1 MKKIACLLI
10 ITIFGAIHA
19 KAFIVLPDVITDNM
33 VLQQQDE
40 TTFWGKAAPGKKL
53 TVSPSWNNKVYT
65 AIIDADGNWKLKIKT
80 PVAGGPY
87 RISLNDGELL
97 VLKNVM
103 VGEVWLCSGQSNMEM
118 PLASWGKIKD
128 YEKEIA
134 NANYPNI
141 RILKVKKTISSQP
154 QQDFKSNTMGW
165 QECSPSTISDFSATA
180 YFFARR
186 IVRDKK
192 IAIGLIDATW
202 GGTVIESWTSAEA
215 IGKVDV
221 FTDTVA
227 KFQSMPSTIKLSNPN
242 KPTLLFN
249 GMINPFLSVAIKG
262 VIWYQGESNN
272 SRAYQYRELF
282 PLMIN
287 DWRAKFNRPNLPF
300 LYVQLANFQAVSPT
314 PVDAT
319 WAELREAQAMALKL
333 PFTGMAV
340 AIDIGE
346 TADIHPK
353 NKQDVG
359 NRLALI
365 ALKRIYKEKLI
376 DEGPVYSTSKV
387 EDGQMVINF
396 KSSGSALKTSDGKE
410 ITGFA
415 IAGSDKRFY
424 WATGKIQGNNII
436 LSAKE
441 VKNPVAVRYAW
452 ANNPVCNLVNE
463 AGLPASPFRTDDWP
477 GITVN
482 KK

>member
-1 MKKIACLLI
+1 MKKIACILMLGMLY
-10 ITIFGAIHA
+10 TFQVS
-19 KAFIVLPDVITDNM
+19 AFIVLPDVITDNM
-33 VLQQQDE
+33 VLQQKDKA
-40 TTFWGKAAPGKKL
+40 TFWGKAAPGK
-53 TVSPSWNNKVYT
+53 TISITPSWNNKIYT
-65 AIIDADGNWKLKIKT
+65 ANIDKDGNWKIAIKT

-87 RISLNDGELL
+87 QISLNDGELL

-103 VGEVWLCSGQSNMEM
+103 IGEVWLCSGQSNMEM

-141 RILKVKKTISSQP
+141 RILKVKKTINSQP
-154 QQDFKSNTMGW
+154 QQDFVSNTMGW
-165 QECSPSTISDFSATA
+165 QECSPTTISDFSAAA

-186 IVRDKK
+186 VIKDKQV
-192 IAIGLIDATW
+192 AIGLIDATW

-215 IGKVDV
+215 ISKVEV
-221 FTDTVA
+221 FKDTVA
-227 KFQSMPSTIKLSNPN
+227 KIQRTPASMKLTNPN

-262 VIWYQGESNN
+262 VLWYQGESNN

-282 PLMIN
+282 PVMIN
-287 DWRAKFNRPNLPF
+287 DWRTKFKRPQLPF
-300 LYVQLANFQAVSPT
+300 LYVQLANFQAVSQT

-333 PFTGMAV
+333 PHTGMAV

-359 NRLALI
+359 NRLALL
-365 ALKRIYKEKLI
+365 ALKKVYKKDI
-376 DEGPVYSTSKV
+376 IAEGPVYKESKV
-387 EDGQMVINF
+387 KNDQIVLSF
-396 KSSGSALKTSDGKE
+396 QPSGSVLKTCDGKE
-410 ITGFA
+410 LRGFA
-415 IAGSDKRFY
+415 IAGEDKKFY
-424 WATGKIQGNNII
+424 WAKAEIHGNSVVVSSN
-436 LSAKE
+436 E

-452 ANNPVCNLVNE
+452 ANNPICNLANE
-463 AGLPASPFRTDDWP
+463 AGLPASPFRTDQWP